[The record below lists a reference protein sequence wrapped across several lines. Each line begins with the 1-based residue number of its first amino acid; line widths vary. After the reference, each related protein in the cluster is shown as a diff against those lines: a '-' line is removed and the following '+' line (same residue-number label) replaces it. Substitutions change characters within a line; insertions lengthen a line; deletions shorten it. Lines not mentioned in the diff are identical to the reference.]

1 MSGEDSSGSSVSF
14 GAGGADDDCSAVT
27 LDTSVQAP
35 STTEP
40 FAIGNIYGVR
50 LGPNAAV
57 PTVQLTR
64 DHTTVGAIRPT
75 PPLLRCLRKGV
86 TFAAEVTSVIGGDI
100 RVHISA

>member
-1 MSGEDSSGSSVSF
+1 MSGGDSSGSSISF
-14 GAGGADDDCSAVT
+14 GMGGEDDDCSAVT
-27 LDTSVQAP
+27 LDTSVQSP

-40 FAIGNIYGVR
+40 FAPGNIYGVR
-50 LGPNAAV
+50 LGPNASV

-64 DHTTVGAIRPT
+64 DADAVGAIRPT

-86 TFAAEVTSVIGGDI
+86 TFTAEVTSVNGGDI